1 MSRRTIGLAV
11 IVAFSVLT
19 PVAYAS
25 PPDAT
30 SFGGLYDNTDFDDA
44 VAFIAG
50 PLGAVSVCPASMASR
65 LQLANTSVST
75 LAPVSSGS
83 GSGSSVRLTFTSSA
97 AFGQLVVVRHHAP
110 PAMVAEASRF
120 QRWTGER

>member
-1 MSRRTIGLAV
+1 LGLPWRAKPPFAFHDASAVFSRAMSRRTIGLAV

-50 PLGAVSVCPASMASR
+50 PLGAVSV
-65 LQLANTSVST
+65 
-75 LAPVSSGS
+75 
-83 GSGSSVRLTFTSSA
+83 
-97 AFGQLVVVRHHAP
+97 
-110 PAMVAEASRF
+110 
-120 QRWTGER
+120 

>member
-1 MSRRTIGLAV
+1 LGLPWRAKPPFAFHDASAVSSRAMSRRTIGLAV

-75 LAPVSSGS
+75 LAPVSSGP
-83 GSGSSVRLTFTSSA
+83 GR
-97 AFGQLVVVRHHAP
+97 AP
-110 PAMVAEASRF
+110 PSA
-120 QRWTGER
+120 